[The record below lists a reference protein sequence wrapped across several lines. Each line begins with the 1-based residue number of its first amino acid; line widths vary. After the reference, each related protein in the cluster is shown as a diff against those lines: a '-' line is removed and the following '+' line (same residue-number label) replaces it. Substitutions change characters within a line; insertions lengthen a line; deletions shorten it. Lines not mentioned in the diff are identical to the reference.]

1 MIELNAEVGLL
12 LTRLLLL
19 NLLVAVA
26 LQGCA
31 WMPFIGKKGDQD
43 EADIEST
50 EQQLY
55 ERAQTALRVGNFM
68 DGIEKL
74 ESLESNFPFG
84 RYAEQAQ
91 LELIYANF
99 MRTNYDGAIAS
110 AERFINLHPQHTS
123 VDYAYYMKGL
133 SSFQRDRGFF
143 DQLLGTP
150 EALRDVSNARRA
162 FLDFD
167 AFLSNFPDSLYSK
180 DAYLRMKYLRNVLA
194 ESELNI
200 AFFYLR
206 RDAWVSAANRAR
218 TVIEHFP
225 QSSSV
230 PDALAVLVEANYKLE
245 LFDASEDALKIL
257 ALNFPDYPA
266 FDEEGMLI
274 IQNEIRNL
282 DRSFLNIFTLGLL
295 DRPKMPRQLEFPS
308 PPDLESLRPPSA
320 DPNLEANAT
329 RAAGRLVGSDY

>member
-1 MIELNAEVGLL
+1 
-12 LTRLLLL
+12 
-19 NLLVAVA
+19 
-26 LQGCA
+26 
-31 WMPFIGKKGDQD
+31 MPFIGKKDNQD
-43 EADIEST
+43 DASVEST

-55 ERAQTALRVGNFM
+55 ERAQTALRVGNYL
-68 DGIEKL
+68 DGIERL

-150 EALRDVSNARRA
+150 EALRDVSNARKA

-167 AFLSNFPDSLYSK
+167 AFLSKFPDSLYSK

-218 TVIEHFP
+218 AVIEHFP

-230 PDALAVLVEANYKLE
+230 PDALAVLVETNYKLE
-245 LFDASEDALKIL
+245 LYDASDDALKIL

-266 FDEEGMLI
+266 FDEDGKLI
-274 IQNEIRNL
+274 IQNKIRNQ
-282 DRSFLNIFTLGLL
+282 DRSFVNIFTFGLL
-295 DRPKMPRQLEFPS
+295 DRPKMPSRLEFPE
-308 PPDLESLRPPSA
+308 PPDLDSLRPPTV
-320 DPNLEANAT
+320 DPTLEASAT
-329 RAAGRLVGSDY
+329 SSASSSVSDS